1 MNVRDPK
8 NDITIMSRIN
18 GGIQDFN
25 LIDFL
30 KLTNERVGLLF
41 SAVRVDFAR
50 SLGLFKSTVVTMP
63 KDINAIEKIIT
74 RLKFPISSSNIPIGG
89 IIAVPKLCEVV
100 NIDKPSP

>member
-30 KLTNERVGLLF
+30 KLTNERAGLLF
-41 SAVRVDFAR
+41 SGVRVDFAR